1 MPYTG
6 SQAQSGDGTLL
17 EINTGTTSTPVWTAV
32 GEITD
37 LQQSGKQN
45 KTDDTTNLQSTA
57 EEFIPTLLS
66 PGKWALTL
74 NRVAG
79 DAGQVAVKASFDGKT
94 LKQYRI
100 TLPQLATQATNG
112 DRYTFTS
119 LVEEFNDL
127 SSVKADKKVTTQGAL
142 KVSGS
147 IAFAAGA

>member
-17 EINTGTTSTPVWTAV
+17 EINTGTASTPTWTAV

-37 LQQSGKQN
+37 LQQSGKSN

-57 EEFIPTLLS
+57 EEFIPTLLA

-79 DAGQVAVKASFDGKT
+79 DAGQVAVKASFDAKT

-100 TLPQLATQATNG
+100 TLPMLPAQVTNG
-112 DRYTFTS
+112 DRYAFTA

-127 SSVKADKKVTTQGAL
+127 SSVKADKKVTTQAAL

-147 IAFAAGA
+147 IPFTAGA